1 MSSKIEFKQ
10 VTKYEVHKLPGG
22 ENYRIVSE
30 KSNSNSNENNYRV
43 VITPEGEKPTGLCNL
58 HINKAGNGSGFKDN
72 IVIKHLQLT
81 QEPTY
86 NELARTVNVEL
97 DFAPV
102 TQPTQVFSH
111 QYGDSP
117 YNSLIDI
124 SI

>member
-1 MSSKIEFKQ
+1 MSNNIEFKQ
-10 VTKYEVHKLPGG
+10 VTKYEVHDLQGYK
-22 ENYRIVSE
+22 NYRIVSE
-30 KSNSNSNENNYRV
+30 KSNSNENNYRA
-43 VITPEGEKPTGLCNL
+43 VITPEGEKLNGLCNL
-58 HINKAGNGSGFKDN
+58 HINKTGNGSGFKDD

-97 DFAPV
+97 DFVPV